1 MRLVVLSFIFC
12 FSLSLSV
19 PNLLSA
25 RPTSTETKEESALL
39 ALISKRKHVLKKKI
53 HEKKQRPLSSFFFF
67 FFFFL
72 RVSVKGKKKSA
83 GFFLSLS
90 YYLQSRSMS
99 PMLSFSRVCQKKQE
113 RKLYL
118 GNKSKGEI
126 LPISFLPFRR
136 SWASQVEKNQ
146 KKTLSLFLS
155 FSHVPPAEHHPLLN
169 SYLFFSLA
177 ICRHLLL
184 LHPLR
189 VEISHLTLSLSSTK
203 QLKLLGLGA
212 ELLDRGDDAHGRD
225 DRADDRK
232 DPQDDAHAFSGLKD
246 LDPALDGEDDLFFF

>member
-53 HEKKQRPLSSFFFF
+53 LEKKTKTSLFLFFFF
-67 FFFFL
+67 FFACVGQREKEECGFL
-72 RVSVKGKKKSA
+72 S
-83 GFFLSLS
+83 LSLS
-90 YYLQSRSMS
+90 YYLQSRSIS

-146 KKTLSLFLS
+146 KKK
-155 FSHVPPAEHHPLLN
+155 
-169 SYLFFSLA
+169 
-177 ICRHLLL
+177 
-184 LHPLR
+184 
-189 VEISHLTLSLSSTK
+189 LSLSICFFLSLTS
-203 QLKLLGLGA
+203 L
-212 ELLDRGDDAHGRD
+212 
-225 DRADDRK
+225 
-232 DPQDDAHAFSGLKD
+232 PQSIT
-246 LDPALDGEDDLFFF
+246 LF

>member
-1 MRLVVLSFIFC
+1 MNKNALGRSLFYFLFL
-12 FSLSLSV
+12 SLSLCSQ
-19 PNLLSA
+19 PPQ
-25 RPTSTETKEESALL
+25 RPPDLDRDKRGKCSSRTYFEE
-39 ALISKRKHVLKKKI
+39 KHVLKKKI
-53 HEKKQRPLSSFFFF
+53 HGKKTKTSLFLFF

-146 KKTLSLFLS
+146 KKTLSLSVSFFLS
-155 FSHVPPAEHHPLLN
+155 RPSRRASPSFKFIFIFLA
-169 SYLFFSLA
+169 SYM
-177 ICRHLLL
+177 
-184 LHPLR
+184 
-189 VEISHLTLSLSSTK
+189 
-203 QLKLLGLGA
+203 
-212 ELLDRGDDAHGRD
+212 
-225 DRADDRK
+225 
-232 DPQDDAHAFSGLKD
+232 
-246 LDPALDGEDDLFFF
+246 